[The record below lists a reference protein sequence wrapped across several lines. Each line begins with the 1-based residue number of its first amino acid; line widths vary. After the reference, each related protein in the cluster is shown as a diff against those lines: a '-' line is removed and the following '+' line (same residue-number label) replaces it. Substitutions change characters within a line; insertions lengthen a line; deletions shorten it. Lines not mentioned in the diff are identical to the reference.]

1 MWAVDMAV
9 VVVLG
14 LLAMAQISMQQVLRN
29 PLHGIMERSTNNAE
43 PSLGVIATSNS
54 AEKALNAS
62 GEFILSS
69 TNPYIDY
76 AGRRFF
82 IGTIRGA
89 TVVYV
94 KSGSLAINV
103 AMTTQL
109 LLDFFIS
116 IRGIVHFGSAGT
128 VDDSLPLGNV
138 VVPSSIAYTGVLNW
152 KSFGSVGGELT
163 FGDYNYPEKG
173 QNLLGTIKYESL
185 TLSSADST
193 QRTLWLEANSRWLSI
208 ASQLKDLE
216 LQQCVNPLN
225 CLPNTPKVV
234 FGKKASSADTYVNNG
249 AYREFLYKTFNVSIV
264 DTSSAA
270 VAMVSLTHGLPF
282 IVFRGVSN
290 SAGAADSGSTFSSLA
305 NSNAVAAAVEFIA
318 LVDLPHTASN

>member
-208 ASQLKDLE
+208 ASQLK
-216 LQQCVNPLN
+216 
-225 CLPNTPKVV
+225 
-234 FGKKASSADTYVNNG
+234 
-249 AYREFLYKTFNVSIV
+249 
-264 DTSSAA
+264 
-270 VAMVSLTHGLPF
+270 VSLTHGLPF

>member
-14 LLAMAQISMQQVLRN
+14 LLAMAQISMQQGLRTLCMEFWREALTMQSLLWALLRPQIALRKHLM
-29 PLHGIMERSTNNAE
+29 PL
-43 PSLGVIATSNS
+43 VNS
-54 AEKALNAS
+54 
-62 GEFILSS
+62 F
-69 TNPYIDY
+69 
-76 AGRRFF
+76 
-82 IGTIRGA
+82 
-89 TVVYV
+89 
-94 KSGSLAINV
+94 LAPQTLTLTMLINV

-128 VDDSLPLGNV
+128 VDDSLPLV
-138 VVPSSIAYTGVLNW
+138 IRISRWRADIWRLQLSR
-152 KSFGSVGGELT
+152 E
-163 FGDYNYPEKG
+163 G

-234 FGKKASSADTYVNNG
+234 FGKKASSADAYVNNG

-282 IVFRGVSN
+282 IVSEEFRILQVQQIQGRPLALWPTLMLSLLQL
-290 SAGAADSGSTFSSLA
+290 SSSLWLIFLA
-305 NSNAVAAAVEFIA
+305 RLLIK
-318 LVDLPHTASN
+318 